1 MPLVSPRP
9 AGFPTVKLTV
19 DHLFQLPEDGLRHEL
34 LDGEHVV
41 TPSPNLR
48 HQVLLLRL
56 AFAIETFVRRER
68 TGQVFVAPLD
78 VVFSRFDL
86 TEPDLLYVS
95 NERRAVLTK
104 KNVQGA
110 PDLAVEILSA
120 STADRDRGAK
130 QQIYQTFGVR
140 EYWIVDPEADTI
152 DRLVFS
158 PTGAASGPGFEHHLR
173 VGDELVS
180 ELLPGF
186 SLDLEVFFRE

>member
-9 AGFPTVKLTV
+9 AGLPSVKMTVE
-19 DHLFQLPEDGLRHEL
+19 HLFQLPEDGLRHEL

-56 AFAIETFVRRER
+56 ARRVADSLDTSR
-68 TGQVFVAPLD
+68 AGQVFVAPLD
-78 VVFSRFDL
+78 VVFSNFDL

-95 NERRAVLTK
+95 NERRQVLTK

-120 STADRDRGAK
+120 STAHRDRGAK
-130 QQIYQTFGVR
+130 QQIYERFGVR

-152 DRLVFS
+152 DRIVF
-158 PTGAASGPGFEHHLR
+158 AAPGFVHYLR
-173 VGDELVS
+173 AGDELVT

-186 SLDLEVFFRE
+186 SLDLETFFREEGV

>member
-9 AGFPTVKLTV
+9 AGLPSVKMTVE
-19 DHLFQLPEDGLRHEL
+19 HLFQLPEDGLRHEL

-78 VVFSRFDL
+78 VIFSNFDL
-86 TEPDLLYVS
+86 TEPDLLWVS
-95 NERRAVLTK
+95 NERRQVLTK

-120 STADRDRGAK
+120 STASRDRGAK
-130 QQIYQTFGVR
+130 QQIYERFGVR
-140 EYWIVDPEADTI
+140 EYWIIDPEADTI
-152 DRLVFS
+152 DRIVFG
-158 PTGAASGPGFEHHLR
+158 PSGFVHYLR
-173 VGDELVS
+173 AGDELVT

-186 SLDLEVFFRE
+186 SLDLEAFFREEGV